1 MHQIAFGGRAPP
13 GPDGELTAIPIPPSW
28 ISLRGPAS
36 KGRPGIGR
44 EWKEWI
50 KEERKR
56 NVGTGDGK
64 GREKGGRVRRREDR
78 GALYGSYRCAPGLRC
93 FGFPLC

>member
-28 ISLRGPAS
+28 ISLRGPTS

-64 GREKGGRVRRREDR
+64 GHT